1 LLVVIMR
8 GCQLIRWKLLPAMS
22 TIDFNHRPHS
32 GMAMTGKAA
41 GSRPSKPSWEPAS
54 MPIRLLLQDDHA
66 FGPEEVAILTRA
78 FDEAL
83 SKLGLVNRDDPATRT
98 VAKRII
104 ELAKQGERDPIRLRD
119 AAISSPPT

>member
-1 LLVVIMR
+1 MM
-8 GCQLIRWKLLPAMS
+8 G
-22 TIDFNHRPHS
+22 N
-32 GMAMTGKAA
+32 AA
-41 GSRPSKPSWEPAS
+41 GSRPAKPNWEPAS
-54 MPIRLLLQDDHA
+54 MPIRLLLQSDHA

-98 VAKRII
+98 VARRII

-119 AAISSPPT
+119 AALSPPPT

>member
-1 LLVVIMR
+1 MI
-8 GCQLIRWKLLPAMS
+8 
-22 TIDFNHRPHS
+22 
-32 GMAMTGKAA
+32 GKAA
-41 GSRPSKPSWEPAS
+41 GSRPSKPNWEPAS
-54 MPIRLLLQDDHA
+54 MPIRLLLQNDHA

-119 AAISSPPT
+119 AALSSPPT

>member
-1 LLVVIMR
+1 
-8 GCQLIRWKLLPAMS
+8 
-22 TIDFNHRPHS
+22 
-32 GMAMTGKAA
+32 MAMIGKAA
-41 GSRPSKPSWEPAS
+41 GSRPLKANWEPGW
-54 MPIRLLLQDDHA
+54 MPIRLLLQNDHA

-104 ELAKQGERDPIRLRD
+104 ELAKLGERDPIRLRD
-119 AAISSPPT
+119 AALSSPLT